1 MDKPW
6 KVIFAFVGIF
16 VAGAVAGGFFGHRR
30 AVKQLFANMPAPV
43 VIAPTPMPV
52 SMTNAPKATTP
63 APRPLPPTQIQPAV
77 MRQLTQRLNLTN
89 DQKKKVAP
97 VVARA
102 NEDLQRLRRENLQ
115 DTTRVVDQMYTDVMA
130 VLTPEQ
136 REQLEDMKRKMQE
149 RVAEEKRRREAE
161 ARAARGNA
169 SQ

>member
-16 VAGAVAGGFFGHRR
+16 AAGAVAGGFFGHRR
-30 AVKQLFANMPAPV
+30 AFRQYLAAGPTPV
-43 VIAPTPMPV
+43 VVAPTPAP
-52 SMTNAPKATTP
+52 STTSTPNAPKAKPPT
-63 APRPLPPTQIQPAV
+63 PLPPTQIQPAV

-115 DTTRVVDQMYTDVMA
+115 DTTRVVEQMYADVMS
-130 VLTPEQ
+130 VLSPEQ
-136 REQLEDMKRKMQE
+136 REQLEEMKRKMQE
-149 RVAEEKRRREAE
+149 RVAEEKRKREAE